1 MASGILAVV
10 EMPAN
15 VNTTI
20 YTGPSGTTR
29 KVTVNICNKNKTDI
43 TIRLFVKGVSLEYDT
58 IIRSNGVLEKTDIA
72 LGGEQSLVGYSSSI
86 NVDFVV
92 WG

>member
-1 MASGILAVV
+1 MASGILAAL
-10 EMPAN
+10 EMPAG

-20 YTGPSGTTR
+20 YTMPFGIAR
-29 KVTVNICNKNKTDI
+29 DVTVNICNKNKADV
-43 TIRLFVKGVSLEYDT
+43 TIRLFAKGISLEYDT
-58 IIRSNGVLEKTDIA
+58 IIRTNGMLEKTDIS
-72 LGGEQSLVGYSSSI
+72 LSGEQSLTGYADSA